1 MEKDVSLFTISKWLF
16 TALMESLYIDSGIL
30 VAKSFLR
37 MIIPPALLQN
47 STDAMIILQ
56 ALLQN
61 STDAMRESR
70 VLDIINA
77 VWLLLSRKCAII
89 VICFHSQVCPLA
101 LNLFFFPHSLHEYF
115 N

>member
-1 MEKDVSLFTISKWLF
+1 MQKGASLYTISKWLF

-77 VWLLLSRKCAII
+77 VG
-89 VICFHSQVCPLA
+89 F
-101 LNLFFFPHSLHEYF
+101 Y
-115 N
+115 